1 LPTTATATLLE
12 QQDLRVAFATAFG
25 CRFEQ
30 HDRRSTSSSVGA
42 DAVCRVVS
50 ASTVVSRRLQ
60 QHVPDIF
67 FFSEH
72 WQPSLATRAGF
83 PVAGNRKAINAIGRP
98 IEYAKNQTNS
108 AT

>member
-1 LPTTATATLLE
+1 
-12 QQDLRVAFATAFG
+12 
-25 CRFEQ
+25 
-30 HDRRSTSSSVGA
+30 
-42 DAVCRVVS
+42 
-50 ASTVVSRRLQ
+50 
-60 QHVPDIF
+60 VPDIF